1 MNIRYGLGFCQ
12 GHSSISHRYFIC
24 HGGYRVRLL
33 NRFNRYKTFLKKPH
47 NAILVF
53 LVVTLAYLTL
63 VPLVSLMRD
72 TFIVHPSEIMSIKGA
87 KVNEITL
94 FHWRKVFLDGER
106 SFRLFYLPLWNTM
119 KVSLFSSIIAI
130 FLGGAVAWLVT
141 RTNIRFKRFISI
153 VFIFPYIMPSWTLA
167 MAWLNF
173 FRNRLIGG
181 APGLFTAITG
191 IATPN
196 WFAYGIFPTS
206 IVLGL
211 HYSPFAY
218 ILIGGILRNMDSNLE
233 EAAMILKAS
242 RVKIL
247 LRINLPIIM
256 PAILS
261 TFLLVFSSS
270 MSAFAVPAFLGTPVR
285 FQVLTTQLYRTLN
298 GLNPGY
304 GYIIAVVMIV
314 IGTAILAI
322 NQWFIGKRKSFT
334 TITGKSSNSSL
345 VNLRRVRTPL
355 SVFLILFIATIAI
368 LPLVTFAIES
378 FIMAP
383 GDYSLKNF
391 TTQFWVGAGS
401 EDVGGG
407 EPGILRNKYLYLAL
421 WNSIRLSVITAIFA
435 GTIGGLAGYAIV
447 RGRGTKLASFVNNL
461 AFFPYLLPS
470 MAFGA
475 IYLSMFSKQNFII
488 PSLYGSFALL
498 VLVGTVKYLPF
509 ASRAGINAMLQL
521 SNEIEEAGV
530 ILGIP
535 WRKRMMRIIFP
546 IQKASFLSGYLL
558 PFISCMRELALF
570 VLLITPANRV
580 ITTLLFQY
588 NEKGWNQYAN
598 AINLLIVGIVLLFNT
613 IINRVTG
620 ASIDKGIG
628 T

>member
-1 MNIRYGLGFCQ
+1 VKIAN
-12 GHSSISHRYFIC
+12 
-24 HGGYRVRLL
+24 RL
-33 NRFNRYKTFLKKPH
+33 KTFIKKPH
-47 NAILVF
+47 NVILVV
-53 LVVTLAYLTL
+53 LVISLAYLTL
-63 VPLVSLMRD
+63 FPLLSLVRD
-72 TFIVHPSEIMSIKGA
+72 TFIVHPSEIMSIRPS
-87 KVNEITL
+87 KVGDLTF

-106 SFRLFYLPLWNTM
+106 SLKLFYQPLWNTVL
-119 KVSLFSSIIAI
+119 VSLFSSFLAI
-130 FLGGAVAWLVT
+130 LLGGAVAWLVS
-141 RTNIRFKRFISI
+141 RTNMRFKKFVST

-173 FRNRLIGG
+173 FRNRLVGG

-218 ILIGGILRNMDSNLE
+218 ILIGGILRNMDANLE

-242 RVKIL
+242 RAKIIA
-247 LRINLPIIM
+247 RINLPIIM

-304 GYIIAVVMIV
+304 GYIMAVVMIL
-314 IGTAILAI
+314 IGTIILAA
-322 NQWFIGKRKSFT
+322 NQWFVGRRKSFT

-345 VNLRRVRTPL
+345 VNLRRLRTPL
-355 SVFLILFIATIAI
+355 STLLVLLVVAISI

-383 GDYSLKNF
+383 GNYSLQNL
-391 TTQFWVGAGS
+391 TAQFWIGPGS
-401 EDVGGG
+401 EDIGGG
-407 EPGILRNKYLYLAL
+407 EPGVLLNKYLYLAL
-421 WNSIRLSVITAIFA
+421 WNSIKLSVIVAFFA
-435 GTIGGLAGYAIV
+435 GTVGGLAGYAIV

-475 IYLSMFSKQNFII
+475 IYLSMFSKPQLLI
-488 PSLYGSFALL
+488 PSLYGTFALL

-509 ASRAGINAMLQL
+509 ASRSGINAMLQL
-521 SNEIEEAGV
+521 SGEIEEAG
-530 ILGIP
+530 IIMGIP
-535 WRKRMMRIIFP
+535 WFKRMTRIIFP

-588 NEKGWNQYAN
+588 NEKGWNQWAN
-598 AINLLIVGIVLLFNT
+598 AINLIVVAIVLVFNT
-613 IINRVTG
+613 VINKITG